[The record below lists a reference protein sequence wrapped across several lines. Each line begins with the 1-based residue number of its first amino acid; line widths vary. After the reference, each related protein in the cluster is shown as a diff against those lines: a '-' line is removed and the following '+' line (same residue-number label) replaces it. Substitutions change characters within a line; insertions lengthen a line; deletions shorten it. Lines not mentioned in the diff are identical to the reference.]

1 MSWGPWEPWCP
12 RYLATSLSTAVGASV
27 STGSRDGDVEDG
39 VLSSQMGS
47 EVEPAPARRWSRSS
61 WAETLSADP
70 VPDTSAD
77 ASVEVHD
84 PTADPELTPE
94 LELRTEPW
102 AFPGFS
108 TEAPWAERRRR
119 RGDLGERSRGDRVA
133 RKSGSGAGPLPAPAA
148 AGASAGAGAGA

>member
-1 MSWGPWEPWCP
+1 M
-12 RYLATSLSTAVGASV
+12 

-133 RKSGSGAGPLPAPAA
+133 RKSASGAGPLPAPAA